1 MEYFQ
6 PPLTMDITTSE
17 LKGARLSLLVLVT
30 QKLPR
35 DSEKRPYLTG
45 DIVHSLPTPLSL
57 SSLSLSSM
65 EIVLAPQYF
74 ILFFLLTHWHC
85 AGEILREGVLAACVR
100 ESGEES

>member
-57 SSLSLSSM
+57 SSPFLSLSLSSM

-74 ILFFLLTHWHC
+74 ILFFFAYSL
-85 AGEILREGVLAACVR
+85 ALRR
-100 ESGEES
+100 